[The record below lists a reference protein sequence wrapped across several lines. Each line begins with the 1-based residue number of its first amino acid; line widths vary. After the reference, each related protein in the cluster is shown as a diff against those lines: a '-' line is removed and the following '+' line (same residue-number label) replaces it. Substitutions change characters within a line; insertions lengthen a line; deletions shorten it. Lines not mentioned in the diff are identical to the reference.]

1 METHPPT
8 LRLRKNEEASNL
20 TNTNDASEPIQAK
33 NRKSRRPSNDIL
45 FCSLVIL
52 VSFSIIIYR
61 SSSNSSSMF
70 SRIKVCKVFC
80 SNIYDKN
87 DNVTGILSKS

>member
-52 VSFSIIIYR
+52 VSFSIVIYR
-61 SSSNSSSMF
+61 SSSNSSLLF
-70 SRIKVCKVFC
+70 NRIKVCKVFYI
-80 SNIYDKN
+80 SPYDYNKNQNIIKFL
-87 DNVTGILSKS
+87 T